1 MQKNATPPA
10 VQFKG
15 VVKRFDKVVAV
26 KKTDLDIE
34 EVVGETTAL
43 PLRLR

>member
-1 MQKNATPPA
+1 MKNNAAPPA

-26 KKTDLDIE
+26 AKMDLDIE
-34 EVVGETTAL
+34 EGS
-43 PLRLR
+43 